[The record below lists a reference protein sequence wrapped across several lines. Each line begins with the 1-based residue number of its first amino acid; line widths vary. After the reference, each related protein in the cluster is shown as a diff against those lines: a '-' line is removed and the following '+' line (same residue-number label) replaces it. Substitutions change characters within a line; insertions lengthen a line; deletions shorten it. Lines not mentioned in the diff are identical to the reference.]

1 MDIGLYEYVY
11 TDDLRGKVNNLGVI
25 LPVIVRKAGHVF
37 NEIQLLDSKNGTA
50 L

>member
-1 MDIGLYEYVY
+1 
-11 TDDLRGKVNNLGVI
+11 VI

-50 L
+50 LWQIIKEMKLFTVNFGWIVM